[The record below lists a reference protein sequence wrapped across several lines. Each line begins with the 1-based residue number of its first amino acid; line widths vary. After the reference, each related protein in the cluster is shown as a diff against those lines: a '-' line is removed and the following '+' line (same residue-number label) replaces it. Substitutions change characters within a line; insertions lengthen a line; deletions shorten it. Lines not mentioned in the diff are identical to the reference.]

1 MFGDVEVF
9 GEPRTAQNTLILEA
23 STSLPSSCTVL
34 TCTDPNNPF
43 GGEQS
48 FYIVG
53 TAHVSTESCEDVR
66 KVIKQVKPEVQLPC
80 SVLDQCS
87 LLIPMPGH
95 PFASSSS
102 SHSRLFLQVVFLEL
116 CSERRGILTV
126 TKQEVRRHR

>member
-1 MFGDVEVF
+1 MASSIESSTKEGDVFGDVENF
-9 GEPRTAQNTLILEA
+9 GEPRTAQNTLISEA

-66 KVIKQVKPEVQLPC
+66 KVIKQVKPEV
-80 SVLDQCS
+80 
-87 LLIPMPGH
+87 
-95 PFASSSS
+95 
-102 SHSRLFLQVVFLEL
+102 
-116 CSERRGILTV
+116 
-126 TKQEVRRHR
+126 

>member
-1 MFGDVEVF
+1 MASGIESSIKEGDVFGDVENF
-9 GEPRTAQNTLILEA
+9 GEPRTAHNTLISEA

-66 KVIKQVKPEVQLPC
+66 KVIEEVKPEV
-80 SVLDQCS
+80 
-87 LLIPMPGH
+87 
-95 PFASSSS
+95 
-102 SHSRLFLQVVFLEL
+102 
-116 CSERRGILTV
+116 
-126 TKQEVRRHR
+126 

>member
-1 MFGDVEVF
+1 MASGVEALTNDGGGFGEFDEF
-9 GEPRTAQNTLILEA
+9 DEPRTAENTLTSQA

-66 KVIKQVKPEVQLPC
+66 KVIREVKPEVR
-80 SVLDQCS
+80 
-87 LLIPMPGH
+87 
-95 PFASSSS
+95 SS
-102 SHSRLFLQVVFLEL
+102 SH
-116 CSERRGILTV
+116 I
-126 TKQEVRRHR
+126 